1 MQFLNK
7 GIHNV
12 CIPALQVWHDQWI
25 KEGKVPVKSAS
36 AAQKGDSKHFGD
48 YGPHLKY
55 WESKWGW
62 HRSSVRNTFPTEKYK
77 SGLIREFYDY
87 DYKKGPFKIFKIE
100 KNYLLD
106 NLGSLWIH

>member
-1 MQFLNK
+1 
-7 GIHNV
+7 
-12 CIPALQVWHDQWI
+12 
-25 KEGKVPVKSAS
+25 
-36 AAQKGDSKHFGD
+36 
-48 YGPHLKY
+48 LKY